1 MSLTCRSTEVA
12 LKSFFLGPQAENK
25 PWLMATVQEML
36 ESWCQWRRQ
45 SFPEDGRAISE
56 QDRHSDEFEQR
67 QRKTRKLLRELDQR
81 LRHEIP
87 KFSPRYVGHMF
98 SEMSLPALLGHFLA
112 LLHNPNIISRE
123 SALVAADIENE
134 AVLEL
139 ADMLGCPG
147 AQGHFT
153 SGGTV
158 ANFEAVVRARARLYR
173 GLAVAAVGGD
183 TARGYFQ
190 AAHSGWRPQPG
201 ADALAPYLPEEVGP
215 VQAVRALEAA
225 FGKPFPEPVLIVPAG
240 AHYSWKKAA
249 RLLGLGERQLR
260 FVGRDALGRYRSEH
274 LGQLLQ
280 SCKQQ
285 DRPVLAVVSVAGTTE
300 TGAIDPVDKVQDLLD
315 PLGAIWHHVDAAF
328 GGFLCSLLRADPE
341 GSGDEEF
348 QCPLQPRARAALNG
362 IGRATSITIDPHKLG
377 YVPYAS
383 GAFLARDPGD
393 YHCVKLLAPYI
404 EYSSSLD
411 RGPFTLEGSRS
422 AAGAVATWLTARS
435 LGLHQGGY
443 GRLLARTVRQK
454 QKLENHLRSV
464 LPELRVAP
472 GCDSNLLCFCLAGA
486 GEAISLTNRN
496 TRAYLECLH
505 EQGYSL
511 SHTQFSLQP
520 GDFAREWTLGWQA
533 ELDEP
538 ELWVVRM
545 TLMNPFF
552 DSAELNVSHVE
563 QLTGLLVK
571 LRSS

>member
-1 MSLTCRSTEVA
+1 MSLTCPSTEVA
-12 LKSFFLGPQAENK
+12 LKSFFLGPQAENQ

-56 QDRHSDEFEQR
+56 EDRHREEFEQR
-67 QRKTRKLLRELDQR
+67 QRKTRQLLRELDQR

-98 SEMSLPALLGHFLA
+98 SEMSLPALLGHFLT

-147 AQGHFT
+147 AHGHFT

-158 ANFEAVVRARARLYR
+158 ANFEAVVRARARLYQW
-173 GLAVAAVGGD
+173 LARAAVGGA
-183 TARGYFQ
+183 TAQGYFQ
-190 AAHSGWRPQPG
+190 AAHAGWPAQVEIQELG
-201 ADALAPYLPEEVGP
+201 PYLPEEVGP
-215 VQAVRALEAA
+215 VQSARALEAA

-260 FVGRDALGRYRSEH
+260 FVGRDARGHYRSRH
-274 LGQLLQ
+274 LQQLLQ
-280 SCKQQ
+280 QCQQ
-285 DRPVLAVVSVAGTTE
+285 EDRPVLAVVSVAGTTE
-300 TGAIDPVDKVQDLLD
+300 TGAIDPVDEVQDRLD

-328 GGFLCSLLRADPE
+328 GGFLCSLLRPDPE
-341 GSGDEEF
+341 APAGGMF
-348 QCPLQPRARAALNG
+348 PCPLLPRARKALES

-383 GAFLARDPGD
+383 GTFLAADPRD

-454 QKLENHLRSV
+454 QKLESHLLNA
-464 LPELRVAP
+464 LPDLRVAP
-472 GCDSNLLCFCLAGA
+472 GCDSNLLCFCLAKE
-486 GEAISLTNRN
+486 GEGISLTNRN
-496 TRAYLECLH
+496 TRTYLDSLH
-505 EQGYSL
+505 AHGYSL
-511 SHTQFSLQP
+511 SHTQFPLQP
-520 GDFAREWTLGWQA
+520 GDFAREWVGQWQA
-533 ELDEP
+533 QLDEA

-552 DSAELNVSHVE
+552 DSAELNGSHIE
-563 QLTGLLVK
+563 QLANLLVK
-571 LRSS
+571 LRS